1 MSVRAVILLMLV
13 LGIFTSPAQA
23 RIEDRILRVAL
34 LPDDHLPYYSAME
47 NRDGIVRE
55 LLELIRSRADIS
67 FESHYYPRN
76 RLLKKL
82 DTGDLDLMPWTS
94 SHWHREK
101 QNVYF
106 TRPFAEHCNVLLFRK
121 GQSLPVYHP
130 RDLYGQVVGTVRDYG
145 YQELDDYF
153 RTGLITRINLR
164 NEQQVFD
171 MLVKRRYDVAI
182 AGETQARYLINHYY
196 QDTIETGPTIDCVP
210 VSMMFSAQKEASGKL
225 VDRILQ
231 QLMTEGEIQRLLR
244 IWR

>member
-1 MSVRAVILLMLV
+1 MLA
-13 LGIFTSPAQA
+13 LGVAFSAQA
-23 RIEDRILRVAL
+23 RVEDRILRVAL
-34 LPDDHLPYYSAME
+34 LPDNHLPYYSAMD
-47 NRDGIVRE
+47 NQAGIVRE
-55 LLELIRSRADIS
+55 LLKLIRDRADVR

-82 DTGDLDLMPWTS
+82 DQGDLDLMPWTS
-94 SHWHREK
+94 EHWHKDK

-121 GQSLPVYHP
+121 DQGLPVYHP
-130 RDLYGQVVGTVRDYG
+130 RDLYGQVVGTVRNYG
-145 YQELDDYF
+145 YQGLDDYF
-153 RTGLITRINLR
+153 RTGLITRISLR

-171 MLVKRRYDVAI
+171 MLQKRRYDVAI

-196 QDTIETGPTIDCVP
+196 QDIIETGPTLNCVP
-210 VSMMFSAQKEASGKL
+210 VSMMFSAQKVASGKL

>member
-13 LGIFTSPAQA
+13 LGIVTNFAQA

-34 LPDDHLPYYSAME
+34 LPDNHLPYYSAME
-47 NRDGIVRE
+47 NQDGIVRE

-67 FESHYYPRN
+67 FEPHYYPRN
-76 RLLKKL
+76 RQLKKI
-82 DTGDLDLMPWTS
+82 DKGELDLVPWTS
-94 SHWHREK
+94 EQWHQEK
-101 QNVYF
+101 QSVYF

-121 GQSLPVYHP
+121 DQSQPVYHP
-130 RDLYGQVVGTVRDYG
+130 RDLYGQVVGTVRDYS

-164 NEQQVFD
+164 NELQVFD

-196 QDTIETGPTIDCVP
+196 QDTIETGPTINCVP